1 MEMVWQPD
9 VYSMATHLAQHT
21 PNSWFVD
28 IGSGTALKAATI
40 YNDTKLSFVLV
51 DYGRNLR
58 RSMAVFN
65 ATERYVSTGH
75 QGVEFLLWNMEA
87 PAGFPG
93 EYVERYMIQGATIV
107 VADVIEHL
115 VNPDMLVD
123 SLVRLFDG
131 CGAEHILVSSFDRPA
146 HERGPSRNI
155 HHVRFPTN
163 FSSSIPLFRPLRF
176 SCNFIMYL

>member
-65 ATERYVSTGH
+65 ATERY
-75 QGVEFLLWNMEA
+75 
-87 PAGFPG
+87 G